1 MPARVNQDDAN
12 KDTANRPGAD
22 QPRADQPGADQARA
36 DRDGAN
42 QDGVDLIVGQWA
54 TERPGMD
61 VSPMQVFGR
70 LARANRLMEQQLD
83 TAFGRHGLDSGSFD
97 VLATLLRDGAPHRMT
112 AGSLQRSAMITS
124 SAVAQRLNRLEG
136 RGLVTR
142 SQNPDDARATDVT
155 LTERGREM
163 ISAALPDHVAN
174 EHRLLHG
181 LSARQRTD
189 LAELL
194 RSLILSVEGAAP
206 FTRPD

>member
-1 MPARVNQDDAN
+1 MPARVNQD
-12 KDTANRPGAD
+12 GAS
-22 QPRADQPGADQARA
+22 Q
-36 DRDGAN
+36 DGASQDGASQDSVS
-42 QDGVDLIVGQWA
+42 QDGVDRIVEQWDA
-54 TERPGMD
+54 QRPGLD
-61 VSPMQVFGR
+61 VSPMHVFGR
-70 LARANRLMEQQLD
+70 LARANRLIDQQLD
-83 TAFGRHGLDSGSFD
+83 IAFSRHGLDSGSFD
-97 VLATLLRDGAPHRMT
+97 VLATLLRDGPPHRLT
-112 AGSLQRSAMITS
+112 AGALQRSAMITS

-136 RGLVTR
+136 RGLVTH

-189 LAELL
+189 LADLL

>member
-1 MPARVNQDDAN
+1 MPARVNQH
-12 KDTANRPGAD
+12 RPDQDGAD
-22 QPRADQPGADQARA
+22 QDGADQ
-36 DRDGAN
+36 DGAD
-42 QDGVDLIVGQWA
+42 QDGVDRIVEQWA
-54 TERPGMD
+54 AERPGLD

-83 TAFGRHGLDSGSFD
+83 TAFGRHDLDSGSFD

-112 AGSLQRSAMITS
+112 AGALQRSAMITS

>member
-1 MPARVNQDDAN
+1 
-12 KDTANRPGAD
+12 
-22 QPRADQPGADQARA
+22 
-36 DRDGAN
+36 
-42 QDGVDLIVGQWA
+42 
-54 TERPGMD
+54 
-61 VSPMQVFGR
+61 
-70 LARANRLMEQQLD
+70 
-83 TAFGRHGLDSGSFD
+83 

-112 AGSLQRSAMITS
+112 AGALQRSAMITS

>member
-22 QPRADQPGADQARA
+22 QPRADQPGADQPRA

-54 TERPGMD
+54 TERPGLD

-83 TAFGRHGLDSGSFD
+83 VAFSRHGVDSGSFD
-97 VLATLLRDGAPHRMT
+97 VLATLLRNGPPHRMT
-112 AGSLQRSAMITS
+112 AGALQRSAMITS
-124 SAVAQRLNRLEG
+124 SAVAQRLNRLES

-155 LTERGREM
+155 LTPRGRAL

-174 EHRLLHG
+174 EHRLLDG
-181 LSARQRTD
+181 LSARQRTEV
-189 LAELL
+189 AELL
-194 RSLILSVEGAAP
+194 RLLIQSIEGAAD